1 MGSCVPFSF
10 GHPWPIC
17 LPWASSA
24 LLLTLYSHGFLLTL
38 LSFPDPITSYSY
50 LGFMGL
56 LSIPY
61 SLYLHCFGPAAAHF
75 YFFSHHTLSMGLL
88 LTISLFLGSFEPI
101 CLLKAHLLISWTCD
115 PLFMSLGLNGFF
127 VLCLLPTSLCCWV
140 GLPFLHLGFTK
151 KRHSTFS
158 PLNIWSA
165 PAAHMWIKNLFVPS
179 TFLLSFPS
187 RAFLNYRP
195 LLIYISFSS
204 HEQ

>member
-17 LPWASSA
+17 LPWAFSA

-115 PLFMSLGLNGFF
+115 PLFLPLGLKGFLF
-127 VLCLLPTSLCCWV
+127 SVSCQLLCVAELGSLSYIWVSQKRPSTHLATSTYIIIMPLEEPTLLPCLKC
-140 GLPFLHLGFTK
+140 K
-151 KRHSTFS
+151 
-158 PLNIWSA
+158 
-165 PAAHMWIKNLFVPS
+165 
-179 TFLLSFPS
+179 
-187 RAFLNYRP
+187 
-195 LLIYISFSS
+195 
-204 HEQ
+204 